1 MAILVALGLVHLQTL
16 EKQIILLLEIDGK
29 DSDDLVSEPD
39 LITAVVSLVIINFG
53 ANYHGRVVVGILI
66 QHLT

>member
-1 MAILVALGLVHLQTL
+1 MAILVSLGLVHLQTL

-39 LITAVVSLVIINFG
+39 LITAVVSLVIIDFS
-53 ANYHGRVVVGILI
+53 ANYHG
-66 QHLT
+66 

>member
-39 LITAVVSLVIINFG
+39 LITAIVSLVIIDFG
-53 ANYHGRVVVGILI
+53 AYYHG
-66 QHLT
+66 

>member
-29 DSDDLVSEPD
+29 DSDHLVSEPD
-39 LITAVVSLVIINFG
+39 LITAVVSLVIIDFS
-53 ANYHGRVVVGILI
+53 ANYHG
-66 QHLT
+66 

>member
-29 DSDDLVSEPD
+29 DSDHLVSEPD
-39 LITAVVSLVIINFG
+39 LITTVVSLVIIDFST
-53 ANYHGRVVVGILI
+53 NYHG
-66 QHLT
+66 

>member
-39 LITAVVSLVIINFG
+39 LITAVVSLVIIDFG
-53 ANYHGRVVVGILI
+53 ADYHG
-66 QHLT
+66 

>member
-29 DSDDLVSEPD
+29 DSDDLVSEPN
-39 LITAVVSLVIINFG
+39 LITAVVSLVIIDFG
-53 ANYHGRVVVGILI
+53 ADYHG
-66 QHLT
+66 

>member
-29 DSDDLVSEPD
+29 DSDHLVSEPD
-39 LITAVVSLVIINFG
+39 LITAVVSLIIIDFS
-53 ANYHGRVVVGILI
+53 ANYHG
-66 QHLT
+66 